1 MSTSTAPAVAPTISA
16 SPPPPPPP
24 PPPPVLKFN
33 CTTFICYDNEISD
46 NQIVTTLWFAAI
58 VGAVCLL
65 VFGSFRKHIRIYSTR
80 LFLPQVHI
88 KPPRLQFGGIQQLWT
103 WLYPV
108 FRTTDVEL
116 LHTAGMDSLM
126 MSWVTTLALQILLP
140 MTVAGCAILL
150 PVNLS
155 QNRIALEAAADAT
168 VSVSKFSTLTLSNIP
183 RGSGLFWIPFVYV
196 YLSCAWIM
204 WLLVKYYSAYVILRQ
219 RFLTSGEA
227 SINEW
232 HEQYMQGSLDKTGKE
247 EGKGVLA
254 ALKHFKQLF
263 DPSEME
269 TIMEDEASMTVGPA
283 TAALSQMTRMSSAR
297 SGNLPS
303 SRLLSTRSHNS
314 RHGFRGGPHIPSSS
328 RDPSSSQPQ
337 GGQGLALGS
346 ARGPGPH
353 RPGQQHVGFADSAAV
368 PAGRPAQHH
377 AGIVNPAVV
386 PVGIPTEANLQQNA
400 AAEQVSGVEMSH
412 VSVSDIVSMSSISM
426 QPAYG
431 LQPPVPFQQPGPP
444 QALSDQETVHAAGAA
459 LTHNPV
465 YRAELTDTVG
475 LQPALPGA
483 GAAGSGPGPVA
494 EGMEEHHVELS
505 RFSVAASVESCDV
518 YGAPAPMLISRYE
531 RSPPPETIEGKPAR
545 EAVYKWWR
553 TDNMPATRE
562 GPRLMGKPSVRFRKV
577 VNTTTDAGQLVAV
590 TAQQYCVLVMDVP
603 DLEAAARRHEE
614 RERKAASHVSWWN
627 RLTHATATH
636 TSDGETQNGPEHE
649 QLAQEAAEDVEAGPA
664 GIEKEFSV
672 PLNQELEMQ
681 RPHSTTNLS
690 RFRPPPLQQ
699 PGGPLTGKGPQ
710 SKGVT
715 SPLGKSAEGPL
726 SPFARVQA
734 SKTWSDGDPSRDPSM
749 MGVASHAPSNH
760 LGRYAM
766 YDLDGDGHVTMDE
779 IVTATFKNLFPD
791 SFQSVLEVRNH
802 KEVDLL
808 LMQWDIAYMQ
818 LEKAET
824 TFEAAG
830 LLERPEHNLRC
841 CGCSGDRVDSIDFW
855 SMRVRDLEQ
864 RITIARQAA
873 LDNPPTTSYF
883 VFFSNQK
890 DAAIAAQTN
899 LHAEDGHS
907 FRVMEAPGPEE
918 VNWSVLWRTWLERD
932 VREVVV
938 LPLIVLI
945 ILVPIGLF
953 TGVVA
958 NVTVAVCNKGSRYY
972 WSWYCGQKNVAR
984 SLFTAVLPPLLL
996 MLWQSL
1002 VMPNVLYR
1010 FAWIESKW
1018 PSLSQMDRRICEL
1031 FFFWSVFNVFLG
1043 AMFGGA
1049 IFSQLAQSI
1058 KDPASIPSLVGTAL
1072 PSSSNFF
1079 INYVITQGVA
1089 MIPFRIMFPHIGVL
1103 VALFRILHIC
1113 GPPKSDRDKVAAL
1126 WPHSIRYGREIGV
1139 MMLIYIIALAY
1150 AATSPIILPFALIYF
1165 MFSWIFWRY
1174 NILYV
1179 SERCFESGGRVWD
1192 QVFKQVCCCM
1202 FIFEFFTACVLLS
1215 NSAFVQASILVAT
1228 MTPII
1233 YKFYRYCSIRYG
1245 HAVAHMPLET
1255 AAAAPRADV
1264 DPLVYMPPALR
1275 PGAAGW
1281 YPEYGKAWEAWG
1293 APTYSY

>member
-958 NVTVAVCNKGSRYY
+958 N
-972 WSWYCGQKNVAR
+972 
-984 SLFTAVLPPLLL
+984 
-996 MLWQSL
+996 SL